1 MQTVTTQEAQSHF
14 GEFIDR
20 VKHEPVSVTRRGQV
34 VGVMISPEDYEAIR
48 GFYADRLVSTLRQ
61 SGELAAQQGLTEEGL
76 AQLLADER

>member
-1 MQTVTTQEAQSHF
+1 MQTATTQEAQSHF

-20 VKHEPVSVTRRGQV
+20 VKHEPVRVTRRGQV

-48 GFYADRLVSTLRQ
+48 GFYADRLVNELRQ
-61 SGELAAQQGLTEEGL
+61 AGEMAEQQGLTEEGL